1 MGAGLALEGE
11 LELELDLGLE
21 LDVSLGLG
29 LELGPRTGLILGAG
43 LALEGGLELE
53 LDWSGE
59 VRLQQ
64 GEEGGGGNSQE
75 ERQKGE
81 ANVRLPVAQLMLGL
95 WRASPGK
102 PRTNGKWASVTSCKV
117 ISSEWLPWMRML
129 VG

>member
-1 MGAGLALEGE
+1 MG
-11 LELELDLGLE
+11 LELGLDLGLE
-21 LDVSLGLG
+21 LDVGLG
-29 LELGPRTGLILGAG
+29 PGLDVGLRIGLRLGAG
-43 LALEGGLELE
+43 LAREGGLELE

-59 VRLQQ
+59 VGLRQ
-64 GEEGGGGNSQE
+64 GKEGWGGGGMGGNKQE
-75 ERQKGE
+75 ERQRGE

-95 WRASPGK
+95 WRASHGK